1 MAVNRETI
9 IRFNDVSFFYIVDPE
24 LAGGE
29 PEKAIENPA
38 SVKQVFTGLSLDCPP
53 GVVSL
58 VGENGVGKST
68 FLLLA
73 GARLFPADGRV
84 TLLDK
89 DTRYFEDAP
98 QSPEK
103 EEERNGYV
111 SFVYQNMEFET
122 EEPVGDLMDYIY
134 EKGFHKE
141 KDPALLKDVTDV
153 MELSG
158 ILGKQTQKLSKGQL
172 QRAILG
178 FSLLY
183 GSRIIMLDEP
193 VFALEEGQ
201 KDRIFT
207 FLTDF
212 AEKTGTSIYYSA
224 HNLDLTQKYSDY
236 MVLIYKDGKVRIGRT
251 EELYQRDIIEE
262 VFKVPLAM
270 MHRREQLFREHLL
283 HESRFI
289 RGNGPYGS

>member
-1 MAVNRETI
+1 MAGNREPI
-9 IRFNDVSFFYIVDPE
+9 IQFNDVSFFYVVDPE
-24 LAGGE
+24 LMGE
-29 PEKAIENPA
+29 DSQKAVEDPA
-38 SVKQVFTGLSLDCPP
+38 AVKQVFTGLSLDCPP

-73 GARLFPADGRV
+73 GARLFPTAGEV
-84 TLLDK
+84 KLLGK
-89 DTRYFEDAP
+89 TTRYFEDAP
-98 QSPEK
+98 DSAEK

-122 EEPVGDLMDYIY
+122 EEPVGALMEYIY
-134 EKGFHKE
+134 ENGFHEE
-141 KDPALLKDVTDV
+141 KDPSFLRDVTEV

-158 ILGKQTQKLSKGQL
+158 ILDKQTQKLSKGQL

-201 KDRIFT
+201 KDKIFS
-207 FLTDF
+207 FLMDF
-212 AEKTGTSIYYSA
+212 VGKTGTSVYYSA

-236 MVLIYKDGKVRIGRT
+236 MVLIYKDGTVRIGKT
-251 EELYQRDIIEE
+251 EELYRRDLIEE

-289 RGNGPYGS
+289 RGDDPYGS